1 MTKPK
6 CFWWSSPLTGKDNIR
21 WTDLRDQDVVALDG
35 ANPLQ
40 RKIDDIIESRGIP
53 VSVAYTVQF
62 PTTPL
67 ALAEQGLGFGVLP
80 ESSQVLSAKP
90 NFAMLPPGVKVRARR
105 IVALPPRQ
113 VAPNPVAARF
123 FIRLTSCKR
132 AG

>member
-1 MTKPK
+1 M
-6 CFWWSSPLTGKDNIR
+6 
-21 WTDLRDQDVVALDG
+21 
-35 ANPLQ
+35 
-40 RKIDDIIESRGIP
+40 
-53 VSVAYTVQF
+53 QF

-113 VAPNPVAARF
+113 VAPNPVAAEF